1 MGTSAAQSVRNSELE
16 TGNQT
21 DLLTREKLELPIGNG
36 HRGLNLCGRHGGLS
50 GDPGGGRHGK
60 RSWLPTR
67 SGAGGGTGCKPPRA
81 CMPLCSLHEALCM
94 EGGIREEEQSGGGV
108 QGGTSTWGP
117 SWGEQQSEVE
127 LGEGQQPLPV
137 LSLTRAPELGGL
149 RRVRLLSLTGLPSSQ
164 TCFRPPAPQRK
175 VQRLADDI

>member
-1 MGTSAAQSVRNSELE
+1 MGTSATQSVRNSELE

-94 EGGIREEEQSGGGV
+94 EGGIREGEQSGGGV
-108 QGGTSTWGP
+108 QGGTSTWGQV
-117 SWGEQQSEVE
+117 GESSSLRWSRERVSSLCQFSA
-127 LGEGQQPLPV
+127 LPG
-137 LSLTRAPELGGL
+137 PQNLGG
-149 RRVRLLSLTGLPSSQ
+149 
-164 TCFRPPAPQRK
+164 
-175 VQRLADDI
+175 